1 MCVYLKIKM
10 HRFEVKYFIKIAHT
24 ACIQLMGEKIGRII
38 EIHHHIRRYE
48 SKYFLT
54 QEDSGK
60 VITELE
66 GSRERIMKINDGENF
81 KKTLN
86 FFLIYEM
93 WKLDR
98 S

>member
-1 MCVYLKIKM
+1 
-10 HRFEVKYFIKIAHT
+10 
-24 ACIQLMGEKIGRII
+24 MGEKIRRII
-38 EIHHHIRRYE
+38 EIHHHIWRYE
-48 SKYFLT
+48 LKIFLNSRN
-54 QEDSGK
+54 SGK

-66 GSRERIMKINDGENF
+66 GSRQTIMKINDGENF

-93 WKLDR
+93 WKLNR